1 MTRWTKHFQA
11 ALLALCWVAAYAA
24 TAPLDSDL
32 LQDKPEKSV
41 LDDPLGGIVVNRTV
55 TVLGND
61 FYQYFARAWR
71 EKDGDNRY
79 SISVHE
85 RPSARWGSEIWVQ
98 YRQQRVFHM
107 FLSPA
112 RQAAKEIRQQAAEIV
127 YENVVNSDIQRM
139 LVQSQDLGEIGRAH
153 V

>member
-1 MTRWTKHFQA
+1 MTRWIKHCQA
-11 ALLALCWVAAYAA
+11 ALLALSWVAAYAA
-24 TAPLDSDL
+24 SAQLDSDL
-32 LQDKPEKSV
+32 LHSKPEKSV

-61 FYQYFARAWR
+61 FYRYFARAWR
-71 EKDGDNRY
+71 EKDGDHRY
-79 SISVHE
+79 SISVYE

-98 YRQQRVFHM
+98 YRQERVFHM

-112 RQAAKEIRQQAAEIV
+112 RQAAEEIGEQAAELV

-139 LVQSQDLGEIGRAH
+139 LVQSQDLGEEEL
-153 V
+153 

>member
-1 MTRWTKHFQA
+1 MNRWIKHCQA
-11 ALLALCWVAAYAA
+11 ALFTLGWIAAYSA

-32 LQDKPEKSV
+32 LQDKPEKSI

-98 YRQQRVFHM
+98 YRQQQVFHM

-112 RQAAKEIRQQAAEIV
+112 RQAAKEISQQAAEIV

-139 LVQSQDLGEIGRAH
+139 LVQSQDLGEEEL
-153 V
+153 

>member
-1 MTRWTKHFQA
+1 MARCIRHCQA
-11 ALLALCWVAAYAA
+11 ALFTLALVAAYAA
-24 TAPLDSDL
+24 TATLDEDL
-32 LQDKPEKSV
+32 LKIKPESSV
-41 LDDPLGGIVVNRTV
+41 LDDPLSGIVVNRTV

-71 EKDGDNRY
+71 EQDGDQRY
-79 SISVHE
+79 SLSVHE

-98 YRQQRVFHM
+98 YRRERVFHL

-112 RQAAKEIRQQAAEIV
+112 RQQAKEISEQAAKIV

-139 LVQSQDLGEIGRAH
+139 LVQSQDLGEEEL
-153 V
+153 

>member
-1 MTRWTKHFQA
+1 MTRCIKHCQA
-11 ALLALCWVAAYAA
+11 ALFTLVLVAAYAA
-24 TAPLDSDL
+24 TATLDEDL
-32 LQDKPEKSV
+32 LKTQPEKSL
-41 LDDPLGGIVVNRTV
+41 LDDPLSGIVVNRTV

-71 EKDGDNRY
+71 EKDGDHRY
-79 SISVHE
+79 SLSVHE

-98 YRQQRVFHM
+98 YRQQQVFHM

-112 RQAAKEIRQQAAEIV
+112 RQAAKDVSQQAARIV

-139 LVQSQDLGEIGRAH
+139 LVQSQDLGEEEL
-153 V
+153 

>member
-1 MTRWTKHFQA
+1 MARCIKHCQA
-11 ALLALCWVAAYAA
+11 ALFTLALVAAYAA
-24 TAPLDSDL
+24 TATLDDDL
-32 LQDKPEKSV
+32 LKAQPEKSL
-41 LDDPLGGIVVNRTV
+41 LDDPLSGIVVNRTV

-71 EKDGDNRY
+71 EKDSDHRY
-79 SISVHE
+79 SLSVHE

-112 RQAAKEIRQQAAEIV
+112 RQAAKDVSEQAAGIV

-139 LVQSQDLGEIGRAH
+139 LVQSQDLGEEEL
-153 V
+153 

>member
-1 MTRWTKHFQA
+1 MNRWIKHCQA
-11 ALLALCWVAAYAA
+11 ALFAFGWIVAYAA
-24 TAPLDSDL
+24 SAQLDSDL
-32 LQDKPEKSV
+32 LEDKPQKSV

-71 EKDGDNRY
+71 NKDGDQRY

-85 RPSARWGSEIWVQ
+85 RPSARWGSEIWIQ

-112 RQAAKEIRQQAAEIV
+112 RQAAKETSEQAAEIV
-127 YENVVNSDIQRM
+127 YENVVNSEIQRM
-139 LVQSQDLGEIGRAH
+139 LVQSKDLGEEEL
-153 V
+153 